1 MKKTLLLTSVALLV
15 AMTSCM
21 KDVVVGEN
29 KGNVIDFRTAVET
42 RGLEANKWT
51 LPYFLVT
58 ALEPGADTPYFADVQ
73 FVRDNNSNY
82 VSNNDYY
89 WPGNDR
95 KLSFYAYAPS
105 EEEMGGATVVLT
117 HEEKSIEGFT
127 VNPNISEQK
136 DFIYAYNEGD
146 GSGLSEEDGSV
157 ELAFM
162 HRLSRIN
169 FSANTSSDYIYN
181 CKGVRIG
188 GVYNKGSMDDITD
201 VVWTIDNDAQK
212 SVFEKVLDE
221 PVTISYRYGGDYLM
235 GKQLDIYGDETDE
248 YAFML
253 PQTFTAWDPEN
264 DPTNEN
270 GGAYISV
277 YLQITTEAGARIYP
291 NEADGE
297 YAWVSVP
304 ISGEWQTQYSYVYY
318 LNFTNGAGYGD
329 PTTGDAGKEVLG
341 DASIKVL
348 ASMNGM
354 PDAIED
360 MVVNPNMIGEWTAMN
375 FQNDTYRIQIEAN
388 FIENEY
394 GSVIGTEPIFDDE
407 GNPVF
412 VLDENGEP
420 RMLYEE
426 HETHT
431 ENLFYQI
438 GGFAHITIL
447 DGKQAITM
455 VPGSNIEQVTDYVVT
470 DDNYV
475 LIECYRKSGEKGS
488 KNLED
493 YDVHPQMTS
502 IVPARTDAPGKAD
515 IYTKSFDFDNYGWY
529 DADGDGDTELVA
541 YMWLNEQY
549 IDYRIDYIGPDVEQQ

>member
-42 RGLEANKWT
+42 RGLETDQWS

-58 ALEPGADTPYFADVQ
+58 ALEPGVETPYFVDAQ
-73 FVRDNNSNY
+73 FVRDNNGNY

-105 EEEMGGATVVLT
+105 EEDMGGASIVLSN
-117 HEEKSIEGFT
+117 EEKSITGFT
-127 VNPNISEQK
+127 VNPLISEQC
-136 DFIYAYNEGD
+136 DFVYAYNEGN
-146 GSGLSEEDGSV
+146 GSGLAEDNGSV
-157 ELAFM
+157 QLMFN
-162 HRLSRIN
+162 HKLSKLNIYGY
-169 FSANTSSDYIYN
+169 TYSDYIYN
-181 CKGVRIG
+181 CKGIRIG
-188 GVYNKGSMDDITD
+188 GVYNKGSMADMAGTE
-201 VVWTIDNDAQK
+201 WTIDNDAQK

-221 PVTISYRYGGDYLM
+221 PIMVSHSSGGKDLL
-235 GKQLDIYGDETDE
+235 GNLLDIVGDPENDF
-248 YAFML
+248 AFML
-253 PQTFTAWDPEN
+253 PQRFTTAWDPEN

-277 YLQITTEAGARIYP
+277 YLQISTESGSRVYP
-291 NEADGE
+291 EESKGD

-304 ISGEWQTQYSYVYY
+304 ISGEWLSGYSYNYS

-348 ASMNGM
+348 ASISEM

-360 MVVNPNMIGEWTAMN
+360 MVVNPNMIGEWTATR
-375 FQNDTYRIQIEAN
+375 FQSDVYRIQIEAN

-394 GSVIGTEPIFDDE
+394 GSVIRVEPVLDND
-407 GNPVF
+407 GNPIF
-412 VLDENGEP
+412 VLDENDEP
-420 RMLYEE
+420 RILEQE
-426 HETHT
+426 QEIIT
-431 ENLFYQI
+431 EDLKYQI
-438 GGFAHITIL
+438 GGFWHIIIL
-447 DGKQAITM
+447 DGKQLITQ
-455 VPGSNIEQVTDYVVT
+455 VPGYDIEQTTDYVVN
-470 DDNYV
+470 DEDYV
-475 LIECYRKSGEKGS
+475 LIECYRESGEKGS
-488 KNLED
+488 MNVED
-493 YDVHPQMTS
+493 YQVSPQIRS
-502 IVPARTDAPGKAD
+502 IVPARESAAGEAD
-515 IYTKSFDFDNYGWY
+515 IYVKNFDFDNWMWY
-529 DADGDGDTELVA
+529 DTDGDGETERVA

-549 IDYRIDYIGPDVEQQ
+549 IDYTIDYIGPDGE